1 MVYYDKSTPSSQ
13 SRLDNTQ
20 DLCYSRGAA
29 NGKTVLEVSA
39 NPYRLHPMPVHVG
52 GTSNG
57 IIKHPLIQVGVLI
70 FLQLFQRLIP
80 RIRQNRTFFRRF
92 YSFFAEYQKIH
103 TTL

>member
-20 DLCYSRGAA
+20 NLCYSRGAA

-39 NPYRLHPMPVHVG
+39 HPYRLHPLPVHVG

-57 IIKHPLIQVGVLI
+57 SIKHLLIQVGVLI
-70 FLQLFQRLIP
+70 FLQLFRRLSPQIH
-80 RIRQNRTFFRRF
+80 QNRTVFRYF

-103 TTL
+103 TTW